1 MKKQGEISKDGSGS
15 HRKGPETARDGAP
28 DHPGPNPIVMEFAL
42 RMGIA
47 SSQFQAVMEQRLA
60 PHDLTPQQLN
70 VLSHVA
76 RHGPCRVTDIAR
88 VVQVKQPAVT
98 KMLAKF
104 ERSGWITNV
113 DDPKDRRSRAAR
125 LTPQGGAHL
134 MQVQRGLIPELPGF
148 VLGQNADD
156 IRHFTKMLQAFSAF
170 LDDLTGPQKHPE
182 KPRAIRDILQA
193 TSQPH
198 PPPKP

>member
-1 MKKQGEISKDGSGS
+1 MKKQDKIPNDGSGPP
-15 HRKGPETARDGAP
+15 GAAPETAQNGPP
-28 DHPGPNPIVMEFAL
+28 DRPGPNPMVMEFAL

-47 SSQFQAVMEQRLA
+47 SSQFQTVMEQRLA

-104 ERSGWITNV
+104 ERSGWIAFV

-134 MQVQRGLIPELPGF
+134 MQVQRGLIPELPDF
-148 VLGQNADD
+148 VLGQTPDD
-156 IRHFTKMLQAFSAF
+156 IRHFTTMLQAFSTF
-170 LDDLTGPQKHPE
+170 LDDLTGPQK
-182 KPRAIRDILQA
+182 R
-193 TSQPH
+193 
-198 PPPKP
+198 PK

>member
-1 MKKQGEISKDGSGS
+1 MKKQDQTPKDRLGPPDAAPNAASG
-15 HRKGPETARDGAP
+15 RGGA
-28 DHPGPNPIVMEFAL
+28 DSPGPNPDVMEFAL

-47 SSQFQAVMEQRLA
+47 TAQFQTLMEQRLA
-60 PHDLTPQQLN
+60 PFDLTPQQLA

-104 ERSGWITNV
+104 ERCSWIAYV

-134 MQVQRGLIPELPGF
+134 MQVQRGLIPELPSF
-148 VLGQNADD
+148 VLGQDPTD
-156 IRHFTKMLQAFSAF
+156 MRQFTNMLKTFSTF
-170 LDDLTGPQKHPE
+170 LDDVTAPKAPPE
-182 KPRAIRDILQA
+182 
-193 TSQPH
+193 
-198 PPPKP
+198 